1 MRLEPA
7 GASLTSESANGAVN
21 AEAWRRGELAEW
33 HRRRLLERKLHDGAA
48 MRASALVLR
57 LGVLR
62 ELVPDGNAPLL
73 EGIDDVQDELHLML
87 DELREV
93 AAQIYPPLL
102 EEAGLVPALRELVT
116 QLDAPV
122 RVIAGPHAQTRF
134 GDAEPAIYFGLAD
147 GLAAAARSGRPVEIV
162 LRPAVSAGGRE
173 LLVSV
178 TGVGPE
184 VGEALL
190 DRVQALGGTVEM
202 WRDDGGTGAV
212 RVALAE
218 DGALFREGL
227 QMLLQAAGHEVV
239 AVAAGGDELR
249 ELLATT
255 PADVAVLDIRMP
267 PEPDGGLTTAERL
280 REVNPEMGLLF
291 LSHYAESHYL
301 MRILRIGTESI
312 GYRLKEKIGS
322 VEALS
327 DTLARIEAGE
337 IVIEPVLAKRLVD
350 RPGAQRKDAVATLSE
365 RELDVL
371 RLMAE
376 GRSNGGIAA
385 QLFVSAKAVEK
396 HIASIFTKLDLHP
409 DASVNHR
416 RVLAVLRY
424 LRSQR
429 DED

>member
-73 EGIDDVQDELHLML
+73 AGIDDVQDELHLML

-134 GDAEPAIYFGLAD
+134 GAAEPAVYFGLAD
-147 GLAAAARSGRPVEIV
+147 GLAAAARSGRPVEII

-190 DRVQALGGTVEM
+190 DRVHALGGTVEC
-202 WRDDGGTGAV
+202 GETTEV
-212 RVALAE
+212 RVPCE
-218 DGALFREGL
+218 
-227 QMLLQAAGHEVV
+227 
-239 AVAAGGDELR
+239 
-249 ELLATT
+249 
-255 PADVAVLDIRMP
+255 
-267 PEPDGGLTTAERL
+267 
-280 REVNPEMGLLF
+280 
-291 LSHYAESHYL
+291 
-301 MRILRIGTESI
+301 
-312 GYRLKEKIGS
+312 
-322 VEALS
+322 
-327 DTLARIEAGE
+327 
-337 IVIEPVLAKRLVD
+337 
-350 RPGAQRKDAVATLSE
+350 
-365 RELDVL
+365 
-371 RLMAE
+371 
-376 GRSNGGIAA
+376 
-385 QLFVSAKAVEK
+385 
-396 HIASIFTKLDLHP
+396 
-409 DASVNHR
+409 
-416 RVLAVLRY
+416 
-424 LRSQR
+424 
-429 DED
+429 